1 MRASNRM
8 ETFLKRYGSLVQRI
22 GRIERAVGIFLLVI
36 ITGGIFSQVV
46 SRYLFGLPLVW
57 VEELSTYAFLWL
69 VFVGAS
75 LGLKKKRHINIISFV
90 SRWPEERQYLFRAVV
105 NGAIASF
112 CIILAANGFKAM
124 ALFEW
129 HQRTIALPVELPR
142 YLFYSTPLILGT
154 SSMVF
159 TSVHDFLE
167 NLAARRESGTGRK
180 KGG

>member
-1 MRASNRM
+1 MG
-8 ETFLKRYGSLVQRI
+8 TFLRRYGKVLQRI
-22 GRIERAVGIFLLVI
+22 GRIERTLGISLLVI
-36 ITGGIFSQVV
+36 ITGGIFAQVV
-46 SRYLFGLPLVW
+46 SRYFFGLPLVW

-75 LGLKKKRHINIISFV
+75 LGLKKKRHITIISFV
-90 SRWPEERQYLFRAVV
+90 SRWPEGRQHLFRALVS
-105 NGAIASF
+105 GAIAIF
-112 CIILAANGFKAM
+112 CLILAANGFKAM
-124 ALFEW
+124 TLFEW

-167 NLAARRESGTGRK
+167 SLLSLRESAIGEKRGM
-180 KGG
+180 

>member
-1 MRASNRM
+1 M
-8 ETFLKRYGSLVQRI
+8 EIFLRRYGALLQRI
-22 GRIERAVGIFLLVI
+22 GRIERAVGISLLVI
-36 ITGGIFSQVV
+36 ITGGIFAQVV

-75 LGLKKKRHINIISFV
+75 LALKRKRHINIISFV
-90 SRWPEERQYLFRAVV
+90 SRWPEERQHLFRAGVSA
-105 NGAIASF
+105 AIAIF
-112 CIILAANGFKAM
+112 CLILAANGFKAM
-124 ALFEW
+124 TLLEW

-167 NLAARRESGTGRK
+167 NLLSLRESAIGEKRGM
-180 KGG
+180 